1 MAEYQVPRPKVR
13 PRRLRQ
19 NAGIRSLVRETSA
32 DLAHLVQPL
41 FIREDASIPAAIPS
55 MPGIRRFTIA
65 EAAREAR
72 ELVRLGVPAAI
83 LFGLPNDKDPLAR
96 GAYDDRGVVQEA
108 LRAVRA
114 AAPELTLMAD
124 VCLCEYTDHG
134 HCGVVRNGRIDN
146 DASLELLART
156 AVSQAAAGADIV
168 APSAM
173 MDGQVAAI
181 RAALDQSGFDDTV
194 ILAYAAKHASAFYG
208 PFREAADSAPRFGD
222 RRSYQKDP
230 ANLRESLRE
239 IALDLEE
246 GADIVMVKPALAYLD
261 VLRAARDRFDAPLAA
276 YAVSGEYSLIKAAA
290 ERGWVD
296 ERAIVE
302 ETLTSIRRAGAD
314 LILTYHAKDVASWR
328 GDASHA

>member
-1 MAEYQVPRPKVR
+1 MSEFRTPVPKQRL
-13 PRRLRQ
+13 RRLRQ
-19 NAGIRSLVRETSA
+19 SEAIRSLVRETTA
-32 DLAHLVQPL
+32 EVAHLVQPL
-41 FIREDASIPAAIPS
+41 FVREDDTISADIAS
-55 MPGIRRFTIA
+55 MPGIRRLSIA
-65 EAAREAR
+65 EAGREAK
-72 ELVRLGVPAAI
+72 ELSGLGVPAVI
-83 LFGLPNDKDPLAR
+83 LFGLPSDKDPLAR
-96 GAYDDRGVVQEA
+96 GAYDEGGVVQEA
-108 LRAVRA
+108 IRSVRR
-114 AAPELTLMAD
+114 AAPELTILAD

-134 HCGVVRNGRIDN
+134 HCGVVRDGRIDN

-156 AVSQAAAGADIV
+156 AVSQAAAGADMV

-181 RAALDQSGFDDTV
+181 RSALDQAGFEDTI

-208 PFREAADSAPRFGD
+208 PFREAADSSPRFGD

-261 VLRAARDRFDAPLAA
+261 VLHAARERFDAPLAA

-302 ETLTSIRRAGAD
+302 ETLTAIRRAGAD
-314 LILTYHAKDVASWR
+314 LILTYHAKDVARWR
-328 GDASHA
+328 GGKADA

>member
-1 MAEYQVPRPKVR
+1 MSEFKIPSPKVR
-13 PRRLRQ
+13 LRRLRQ
-19 NAGIRSLVRETSA
+19 SEAIRSLVRETA
-32 DLAHLVQPL
+32 AEVGHLVQPL
-41 FIREDASIPAAIPS
+41 FVREDGTIPAEIPS
-55 MPGIRRFTIA
+55 MPGIRRLTLA
-65 EAAREAR
+65 ETGPEAK
-72 ELVRLGVPAAI
+72 ELSELGVPAVI
-83 LFGLPNDKDPLAR
+83 LFGLPAEKDPLAL
-96 GAYDDRGVVQEA
+96 GAYDERGVVQKA
-108 LRAVRA
+108 IRTVKRA
-114 AAPELTLMAD
+114 APDLTVLAD

-134 HCGVVRNGRIDN
+134 HCGVVRNGKIDN

-156 AVSQAAAGADIV
+156 AVSQAAAGADMV

-181 RAALDQSGFDDTV
+181 RSALDQAGFEDTI

-208 PFREAADSAPRFGD
+208 PFREAADSSPRFGD

-261 VLRAARDRFDAPLAA
+261 VLRAARERFDAPLAA

-302 ETLTSIRRAGAD
+302 ETLTAIRRAGAD
-314 LILTYHAKDVASWR
+314 LILTYHAKDVARWRR
-328 GDASHA
+328 GDPDA

>member
-1 MAEYQVPRPKVR
+1 MGELQIPRPKTR

-19 NAGIRSLVRETSA
+19 SAAVRSLVRETTAEVS
-32 DLAHLVQPL
+32 HLVQPL
-41 FIREDASIPAAIPS
+41 FVREDASIPADIPS
-55 MPGIRRFTIA
+55 MPGIRRFTVA
-65 EAAREAR
+65 ELGTEAR
-72 ELVRLGVPAAI
+72 ELAALGVPAVI
-83 LFGLPNDKDPLAR
+83 LFGLPTAKDPLAR
-96 GAYDDRGVVQEA
+96 GAYDDHGIAQEA
-108 LRAVRA
+108 IRAVKRS
-114 AAPELTLMAD
+114 APDLVVMGD

-134 HCGVVRNGRIDN
+134 HCGVVRGGRVDN

-156 AVSQAAAGADIV
+156 AVSQASAGADVV

-181 RAALDQSGFDDTV
+181 RSALDQTGHEDTI

-222 RRSYQKDP
+222 RKTYQKDP
-230 ANLRESLRE
+230 ANLRESMRE

-246 GADIVMVKPALAYLD
+246 GADLVMVKPALAYLD
-261 VLRAARDRFDAPLAA
+261 VLRAARERFDAPLAA

-302 ETLTSIRRAGAD
+302 ETLTAIRRAGAD
-314 LILTYHAKDVASWR
+314 LILTYHAKDVARWR
-328 GDASHA
+328 RGERHA